1 LLQKHT
7 ERTHFLKL
15 LQNYIEQTILKPRV
29 PAFFEAQ
36 IWFQNAFAGPSAARL
51 SQHVFARNS
60 RRRIYIYIYNQAF
73 ISIGNSTRIH
83 NSSLP
88 AAPRNASPETQ
99 KAAAA
104 GGYCEAAGWMLAER
118 FRK

>member
-1 LLQKHT
+1 LLQKHS

-36 IWFQNAFAGPSAARL
+36 IWFQNAFAEPSAARR
-51 SQHVFARNS
+51 SQHVFLRA
-60 RRRIYIYIYNQAF
+60 IPAAAYIYNQAF